1 MYYQFFGLA
10 EDPFRAEPDP
20 KYLFLTSE
28 HRRALAGLTY
38 AVFGRKRFVL
48 LLGEVGTGKTTLLA
62 SALQSI
68 PKDRAQFCLLRNPP
82 QAPLELLEAI
92 LLGFGI
98 KDIAPSKTRRIF
110 QLEEFLVRG
119 SESGKLFALVVD
131 EVHRLGPES
140 LEEIRLLGN
149 FETLQL
155 VLSGQPE
162 VDEVLNQRSMRAL
175 KQRIAVRLT
184 LGPLSETEVVQYIR
198 HRWRKS
204 GGGQEAPFAADAIA
218 AVYHG
223 SQGLPRLINS
233 ICDTALLRAFEEAS
247 HLVTAEHVSVALVHL
262 KLNSVAAPAPAAAAP
277 VIAAADLPSAPNRPS
292 LGRRLKSHLGWHL

>member
-68 PKDRAQFCLLRNPP
+68 PKDRAQFCLIRNPP
-82 QAPLELLEAI
+82 QAPHELLEAI

-98 KDIAPSKTRRIF
+98 KDLAASRTRRIF
-110 QLEEFLVRG
+110 QLEEFLSQG
-119 SESGKLFALVVD
+119 SQNGKIFALVVD
-131 EVHRLGPES
+131 EVHRLGAES
-140 LEEIRLLGN
+140 LEEVRLLGN
-149 FETLQL
+149 FESLQL

-162 VDEVLNQRSMRAL
+162 VDEVLSSRDMRAL

-184 LGPLSETEVVQYIR
+184 LGPLSESEVEQYIR

-204 GGGQEAPFAADAIA
+204 GGGQEPPFTPDAVVTI
-218 AVYHG
+218 YEG

-233 ICDTALLRAFEEAS
+233 ICDTALLRAFEQAS
-247 HLVTAEHVSVALVHL
+247 HSVTGAQVSQALRHL
-262 KLNSVAAPAPAAAAP
+262 KLTSRTTTSASAEPAARQAA
-277 VIAAADLPSAPNRPS
+277 RPS
-292 LGRRLKSHLGWHL
+292 EKVSLASRLKSHFGWHL